1 MDVNAP
7 ELRASDEDREQVVH
21 ALERHTAAGR
31 LSLEEHAERV
41 ERALAARTCGELADI
56 LSDLPPERAEPT
68 RATTAGDHQLAI
80 AFLIACVA
88 LVLVGGLVLLFR

>member
-7 ELRASDEDREQVVH
+7 ELRASDEDREHVVQS
-21 ALERHTAAGR
+21 LERHTAAGR
-31 LSLEEHAERV
+31 LSLEEHADRV
-41 ERALAARTCGELADI
+41 ERTLAARTCGELAAI

-68 RATTAGDHQLAI
+68 PATAAGDHQLAI

-88 LVLVGGLVLLFR
+88 LMLVGGLVMLFR

>member
-31 LSLEEHAERV
+31 LSLDEHAERV

-68 RATTAGDHQLAI
+68 RATNASEHQLAI